1 MYLRFVID
9 KKDEDSGRRQGIFIA
24 AAELRDSHQLYQ
36 YEEEQLK
43 EIMTWFN
50 ANLDKPRKFSTAAR
64 ANPQARAISWYKD
77 TAKECITRMYDLKA
91 FLESKGIRVD
101 VIQTSNSGYIVYE
114 DEHQVTAE
122 PFKSTG
128 A

>member
-36 YEEEQLK
+36 YEEERLK
-43 EIMTWFN
+43 EIMAWFN

-64 ANPQARAISWYKD
+64 ANPQQELLVGTK
-77 TAKECITRMYDLKA
+77 
-91 FLESKGIRVD
+91 IRRKNALPGCM
-101 VIQTSNSGYIVYE
+101 I
-114 DEHQVTAE
+114 
-122 PFKSTG
+122 
-128 A
+128 